1 MSKNNMVKP
10 QRVKIKHPLTQKE
23 HEGTGE
29 YIKSVSYGQFV
40 WDITLDNGE
49 RLMLADHEADL
60 YQLVVLS

>member
-1 MSKNNMVKP
+1 MVKA
-10 QRVKIKHPLTQKE
+10 QRVKIKHPVSQKE
-23 HEGTGE
+23 YEGTGE
-29 YIKSVSYGQFV
+29 YTMTTNYGQYV